1 MDQLTIIA
9 ISERLDR
16 FCELLEATVDQE
28 VLNAVL
34 DQFMAEDKAIKLQTA
49 KTLLEQAG
57 FANDVVTV
65 TIDGLVQ
72 ELRGARS
79 NGSWSMF
86 VW

>member
-16 FCELLEATVDQE
+16 FCELLEANVDQE

-49 KTLLEQAG
+49 KALLEQAG
-57 FANDVVTV
+57 LANDAVTAR
-65 TIDGLVQ
+65 IDGLVQ
-72 ELRGARS
+72 ELQEGTQ
-79 NGSWSMF
+79 
-86 VW
+86 

>member
-1 MDQLTIIA
+1 MEQAKIIA

-57 FANDVVTV
+57 LANDVVTV
-65 TIDGLVQ
+65 RIDGLVQ
-72 ELRGARS
+72 ELRGDTQ
-79 NGSWSMF
+79 
-86 VW
+86 

>member
-16 FCELLEATVDQE
+16 FCELLGANVDQE

-49 KTLLEQAG
+49 KALLEQAG
-57 FANDVVTV
+57 LANDAVTAR
-65 TIDGLVQ
+65 IDGLVQ
-72 ELRGARS
+72 ELQEGTQ
-79 NGSWSMF
+79 
-86 VW
+86 

>member
-9 ISERLDR
+9 ISERIDR

-57 FANDVVTV
+57 LANDVVTV
-65 TIDGLVQ
+65 RIDGLVQ
-72 ELRGARS
+72 ELRGDTQ
-79 NGSWSMF
+79 
-86 VW
+86 